1 MLLGALGIVLVG
13 LFMIQRRGTSSVGK
27 YFGPIMLLWFG
38 SLAGIGIFH
47 LTKNP
52 SILKVVSPLYAV
64 EYFKHH
70 GWHGFKVLGSVVL
83 AVTGGEALYADM
95 GHFGA
100 KPIRRGWWFIAM
112 PALVLN
118 YFGQG
123 ALILSD
129 PSVLAI
135 KNYNPFFYTVVPW
148 GMPAVYALVL
158 IATLAT
164 IIASQALITG
174 AYSLTSQA
182 IQLGY
187 FPRYTCITR
196 RPRSAWAGCSLW
208 RRTSIRLA

>member
-1 MLLGALGIVLVG
+1 
-13 LFMIQRRGTSSVGK
+13 
-27 YFGPIMLLWFG
+27 
-38 SLAGIGIFH
+38 
-47 LTKNP
+47 
-52 SILKVVSPLYAV
+52 
-64 EYFKHH
+64 
-70 GWHGFKVLGSVVL
+70 
-83 AVTGGEALYADM
+83 
-95 GHFGA
+95 
-100 KPIRRGWWFIAM
+100 M

-187 FPRYTCITR
+187 FPSRHRATHV
-196 RPRSAWAGCSLW
+196 SG
-208 RRTSIRLA
+208 IRGANLPAADQLALMVVCVLLVHHYA